1 MARRPAT
8 REMVRVPFNRLYT
21 TGSELGYIEEAI
33 ASSHLSGNG
42 PFSHRCT
49 AWLERHL
56 RSERVLLTHSCT
68 GALEMAAVLARLQPG
83 DEVIMPSFTFSST
96 ATAFVMRGAIPVFV
110 DVREDTLNLD
120 EGLVEGAASDRT
132 RAIVPVHYG
141 GVGCAMEELNSFAE
155 AHGILVIEDAAH
167 ALGASMNGR
176 PLGSFGA
183 LATLSFHET
192 KNVICG
198 EGGALVVNDPELV
211 ERAEI
216 VHEKGTNRR
225 AFFRGQVDKYTW
237 VDLGS
242 SFPASELAAAFL
254 WAQLEH
260 AEWLIQ
266 RRLEVWEG
274 YQAGF
279 ADAEREGLLRR
290 PVVPSGAR
298 HSAHLYYLL
307 LPTEQRRDHLLAELA
322 RQKIDAFFHYV
333 PLHSSPAG
341 LRYGRAADGLLV
353 TDDISRRL
361 LRLPLWVGMSEEQV
375 DAVVAAVSRILS

>member
-1 MARRPAT
+1 
-8 REMVRVPFNRLYT
+8 
-21 TGSELGYIEEAI
+21 
-33 ASSHLSGNG
+33 
-42 PFSHRCT
+42 
-49 AWLERHL
+49 
-56 RSERVLLTHSCT
+56 
-68 GALEMAAVLARLQPG
+68 
-83 DEVIMPSFTFSST
+83 
-96 ATAFVMRGAIPVFV
+96 
-110 DVREDTLNLD
+110 
-120 EGLVEGAASDRT
+120 
-132 RAIVPVHYG
+132 
-141 GVGCAMEELNSFAE
+141 MEELNSFAE
-155 AHGILVIEDAAH
+155 AHSILVIEDAAH